1 MRRMFVPNFS
11 LGIRHSGRLMI
22 ERGLKDQE
30 GSSAVKTGPL
40 ELLKEMKIDRSSET
54 SPLTLNVTNTAQQST
69 TSHITIKKEI
79 LRTLVRA
86 KRENLR
92 WIHRK
97 SGAVLK
103 ITSEGESVSIS
114 GGKFEVEDAEKILR
128 RIIKNIS
135 VKEMQVD
142 AKKMASLIGVKG
154 QNRERIEKQTGAV
167 LTGSEKG
174 EFFPGTQNRVVT
186 ISGVE
191 EAVKEAEQMIEDQME
206 NTVAREVQ
214 VDAKKMAF
222 LIGVRGKNRERIE
235 QETGAVVNTSE
246 KGVFVPG
253 TWNRVVT
260 ISGVEEA
267 VKEAEQM
274 IEDQMENTVVKEVQ
288 VDAKK
293 MASLIGVKGQNKE
306 RIEQESGVVVNT
318 SEKGEFFPGTRNQVV
333 TISGTREAVK
343 EAEKMIEEQID
354 DTVVKEVQVD
364 AKKMASLI
372 GVKGQN
378 RERVEQQTGALVMT
392 GERGEFDPGT
402 QKQVITISGTEE
414 AVCEAEKI
422 LMAQI
427 MSTVVDDMTV
437 AARATHSLIGAK
449 GENMSRIQSLTGAA
463 LDLRQEE
470 RLSVVTISGTRE
482 AVKEARKLIANQV
495 G

>member
-54 SPLTLNVTNTAQQST
+54 APSTLNVTNTAQQST
-69 TSHITIKKEI
+69 TSHIPIKKEI

-154 QNRERIEKQTGAV
+154 QNRKRIEQETGAV
-167 LTGSEKG
+167 VKTSEKA
-174 EFFPGTQNRVVT
+174 EFVPGTQNRVVT

-235 QETGAVVNTSE
+235 QETGAVVNTS
-246 KGVFVPG
+246 
-253 TWNRVVT
+253 
-260 ISGVEEA
+260 A
-267 VKEAEQM
+267 
-274 IEDQMENTVVKEVQ
+274 
-288 VDAKK
+288 
-293 MASLIGVKGQNKE
+293 
-306 RIEQESGVVVNT
+306 
-318 SEKGEFFPGTRNQVV
+318 KGEFFPGTRNQVV
-333 TISGTREAVK
+333 TISGTKEAVK

-449 GENMSRIQSLTGAA
+449 GQNMSRIQSLTGAA